1 MASLENG
8 ARMADNNLNDD
19 ASDNQTQA
27 HTPKHSAPADGREVL
42 RGDHFAAP
50 AEATAAAE
58 SAAESPIEAE
68 PPAESKAVSTP
79 DNEPEAQTE
88 AATLEVVEETKPEAT
103 GETPQ
108 AEAQEA
114 TEDETPEAAKPVAST
129 EDAENPE
136 DEAVA
141 PLPEDPSQ
149 RDPEAAKKKKGIPL
163 AAKVLI
169 LAVVILLIVV
179 VGAGAVYINSIDEQL
194 ALEDEEEA
202 AALEEALVSTDEIAE
217 AEEATEDEEEEEVI
231 EPFYVLILGSDETST
246 STSSRAD
253 VIMLVRVDLENAVF
267 TLVSIPRDT
276 MISGSV
282 ASIQKINAEYTNGA
296 ATMVEA
302 VSEFAGV
309 DISHYVEVN
318 FEGFKDVV
326 NALGGV
332 WVDIPEGFTTHNGKY
347 TFEAGEQLLTGAEAL
362 AYVRERYNV
371 SGGDFGRAQAQRQ
384 VAEAI
389 IEEVLDCSVS
399 ELADVIDVLAES
411 ITTDLTTAEIVSYA
425 LALYDNVDDLTFYS
439 TICPSYSLYVDGVSY
454 VATMYDEWRTMM
466 QLVDAGLDPDDED
479 AEIPEEQLENEL
491 LGAATNAV
499 GPTDYEA
506 LVDSA
511 GLTTDDVVDP
521 DEDDEEEEETDSADE
536 TESTEESA
544 EETTS
549 TE

>member
-8 ARMADNNLNDD
+8 ARMADNDLNDD

-50 AEATAAAE
+50 VEATAAAE
-58 SAAESPIEAE
+58 SEAESPIEAE
-68 PPAESKAVSTP
+68 PPAESEAVPTP
-79 DNEPEAQTE
+79 DTEPEAQTE

-108 AEAQEA
+108 AEVQEG
-114 TEDETPEAAKPVAST
+114 TEDETPE
-129 EDAENPE
+129 
-136 DEAVA
+136 DEVVA

-536 TESTEESA
+536 TVSTEESA

>member
-1 MASLENG
+1 MASLKNG
-8 ARMADNNLNDD
+8 ALMADDNLNND
-19 ASDNQTQA
+19 ASNNQIPA
-27 HTPKHSAPADGREVL
+27 HKPKHAAPADGGEVL

-50 AEATAAAE
+50 AEATE
-58 SAAESPIEAE
+58 PVSETAAESPTEAE
-68 PPAESKAVSTP
+68 PTSEEAGTPAEAEPTA
-79 DNEPEAQTE
+79 DAEPEAQAESAETETEVPEASEPVADTE
-88 AATLEVVEETKPEAT
+88 AV
-103 GETPQ
+103 
-108 AEAQEA
+108 
-114 TEDETPEAAKPVAST
+114 
-129 EDAENPE
+129 ENPE
-136 DEAVA
+136 GEVVA

-149 RDPEAAKKKKGIPL
+149 RDPEADKKKKGIPL

-169 LAVVILLIVV
+169 LAVVILLVVV

-202 AALEEALVSTDEIAE
+202 AALEEALVSTDEVAE
-217 AEEATEDEEEEEVI
+217 AEEATEEEEEEVI

-425 LALYDNVDDLTFYS
+425 LALYDNIDDLTFYS

-506 LVDSA
+506 LADSA

-521 DEDDEEEEETDSADE
+521 DEEDEEETDTTDE
-536 TESTEESA
+536 TESTEESS
-544 EETTS
+544 EETSS